1 MPHSIPPLSWCKEK
15 NNLPNDKA
23 LKKGLGRGAKSFE
36 KDARIETNANFQ
48 HKSRNPK
55 KINFLRLLKF

>member
-1 MPHSIPPLSWCKEK
+1 MPHSIPPLSWCKE
-15 NNLPNDKA
+15 NNNILNGKA
-23 LKKGLGRGAKSFE
+23 QKTGLGRDAKSFE

-48 HKSRNPK
+48 HKRRNPK